1 MTTSIQKRMQVA
13 NPTPENK
20 PDTTKK
26 IKNPKSNK
34 AAQYSEHGEKLTVYG
49 YSQFKREMRYL
60 KKLHEHDMSQY
71 EDDYGKYTM
80 MVGRRA
86 VALQKQWTLLN
97 QMVKAM
103 LSWGTG
109 QGKEIYEVQQQAV
122 YVMRREF
129 ESMGYDLE
137 LNRSEGIP
145 LI

>member
-1 MTTSIQKRMQVA
+1 
-13 NPTPENK
+13 
-20 PDTTKK
+20 
-26 IKNPKSNK
+26 
-34 AAQYSEHGEKLTVYG
+34 
-49 YSQFKREMRYL
+49 
-60 KKLHEHDMSQY
+60 MSQY